1 MNGGKCYAF
10 SGNEVKPSFNNI
22 GCRFPFLFR
31 PRSRAPRNRILDKT
45 IVNRWLMPGG
55 NNSQKINHNGPQQSS
70 NRKPKDCRSYLHQQ
84 QNGTSHQSAHTTAA
98 SNQFDRKQS
107 SDYVNHATEANAQES
122 ADIDDVHVVKLD
134 DSGDESDCDFEE
146 LKCNDQ
152 AKANIARF
160 LLTFEEEDIHLEGL
174 PTMELDKIFESGR
187 GFRLFLSQVHSPFKF
202 WFQLNDNLEM
212 IDSLMDRL
220 KYVCVWVLR
229 CDANISCIYI
239 LLQSISISVIFII
252 KIKVN
257 WHKRQ
262 FRTNSW
268 KSE

>member
-1 MNGGKCYAF
+1 MIVGGDNARK
-10 SGNEVKPSFNNI
+10 
-22 GCRFPFLFR
+22 
-31 PRSRAPRNRILDKT
+31 
-45 IVNRWLMPGG
+45 VNR
-55 NNSQKINHNGPQQSS
+55 NGPQQSS
-70 NRKPKDCRSYLHQQ
+70 NRKSQDCRSYLHQR
-84 QNGTSHQSAHTTAA
+84 QNGTSHQS
-98 SNQFDRKQS
+98 NGKQS
-107 SDYVNHATEANAQES
+107 SDCVNRANKANAHES

-134 DSGDESDCDFEE
+134 DSDDSDDESDYDFAE

-220 KYVCVWVLR
+220 KYV
-229 CDANISCIYI
+229 
-239 LLQSISISVIFII
+239 
-252 KIKVN
+252 
-257 WHKRQ
+257 
-262 FRTNSW
+262 
-268 KSE
+268 